1 MIRFELGN
9 QICVCL
15 SENDISLEI
24 NNTLHHAIP
33 VSSNEYAILS
43 TIATYGSLN
52 APISQRVIERK
63 ITQHYKM
70 ALPENG
76 FKNAVA
82 ALRKKFRKLTE
93 DHVSPT
99 RNIIE
104 NIHRTGYFIPFT
116 MLHTHQS
123 GIYQQKRINQHSKN
137 SVRKAL
143 RICLRNK
150 RIYTDI
156 AWVLLVTTAIF
167 FSVCYYA
174 INSIVKHNYLDSALD
189 IADSLSQMS
198 CYADEDQLKGL
209 FDNVKLV
216 ESSMMLDRFNIRCLV
231 TPEAVVPVS
240 QKAFNEWSDNS
251 NYTTQSFD
259 INNATI
265 LVRVKNINLQNNVES
280 HISRFFLSGMKLYTN
295 TGTSLEIGNTNGR
308 YFHYQIKDTGYKE
321 VYYISGPFKSII
333 LLSLFFLV
341 ILRHRSLQ
349 AFITYLFAIR
359 EFHIKLEPIYNTSTQ
374 QNIHYE
380 ALSRFKVKNTQRFI
394 ETLISNGLLLIHT
407 ILVIR
412 AIYAKQPTLLVP
424 ISINVCPSLL
434 RGRNFSTLYQELVSR
449 DCRLLT
455 IEITENAS
463 MYYTSEIYDNV
474 AKLKLLNCKISIDD
488 FGTGNNNV
496 SLISKINPDYLKID
510 REFVIGLKSD
520 DKKVETLRQLIAM
533 GNTYRCTVI
542 VEGVETADSAHLLT
556 TLGAYIHQGYFYP
569 LHF

>member
-123 GIYQQKRINQHSKN
+123 GIYQQKRINQHTKN

-280 HISRFFLSGMKLYTN
+280 HIS
-295 TGTSLEIGNTNGR
+295 
-308 YFHYQIKDTGYKE
+308 
-321 VYYISGPFKSII
+321 
-333 LLSLFFLV
+333 
-341 ILRHRSLQ
+341 
-349 AFITYLFAIR
+349 
-359 EFHIKLEPIYNTSTQ
+359 
-374 QNIHYE
+374 
-380 ALSRFKVKNTQRFI
+380 
-394 ETLISNGLLLIHT
+394 
-407 ILVIR
+407 
-412 AIYAKQPTLLVP
+412 
-424 ISINVCPSLL
+424 
-434 RGRNFSTLYQELVSR
+434 
-449 DCRLLT
+449 
-455 IEITENAS
+455 
-463 MYYTSEIYDNV
+463 
-474 AKLKLLNCKISIDD
+474 
-488 FGTGNNNV
+488 
-496 SLISKINPDYLKID
+496 
-510 REFVIGLKSD
+510 
-520 DKKVETLRQLIAM
+520 
-533 GNTYRCTVI
+533 
-542 VEGVETADSAHLLT
+542 
-556 TLGAYIHQGYFYP
+556 
-569 LHF
+569 